1 MKPAVRKH
9 DKNDCLSIAERAGR
23 AFGHV
28 ERSGMIEILLGHFL
42 VTPSD
47 TNYDE
52 EYEHGEFDDA
62 KQVDQV
68 DAPSPRDAVE
78 ETAEGVYRNGNCAD
92 APSC

>member
-1 MKPAVRKH
+1 MT
-9 DKNDCLSIAERAGR
+9 ERTGW

-28 ERSGMIEILLGHFL
+28 ERSGMIEILLGNVL

-47 TNYDE
+47 ANYDE
-52 EYEHGEFDDA
+52 KYEHGELYDA

-78 ETAEGVYRNGNCAD
+78 KTAEGVYRNGNCAD
-92 APSC
+92 APSCQSNA